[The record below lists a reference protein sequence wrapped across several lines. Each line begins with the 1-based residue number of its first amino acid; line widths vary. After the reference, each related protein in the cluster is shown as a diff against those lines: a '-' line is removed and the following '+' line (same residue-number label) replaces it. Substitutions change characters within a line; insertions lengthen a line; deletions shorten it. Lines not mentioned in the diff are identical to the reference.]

1 MRGTYQFTNQDRDR
15 IFFALRDLI
24 NQRPY
29 DSVSLVGANVSLC
42 DCQDALEELG
52 YEHEDCD
59 NNGWEM
65 DFWWTFEAVGLPA
78 IMVGG
83 CGYTGDLYI
92 YFKDQDLENP
102 DIDTEA
108 LRQRINERWEK
119 YGLNRA

>member
-29 DSVSLVGANVSLC
+29 DSVSLVDANVSLC
-42 DCQDALEELG
+42 DCQNALDELG
-52 YEHEDCD
+52 YEYVDWD

-65 DFWWTFEAVGLPA
+65 VFWKIFEAVGLPA

-83 CGYTGDLYI
+83 CGYTVDLYI
-92 YFKDQDLENP
+92 YFKDKDLENP

-119 YGLNRA
+119 YDLDEI